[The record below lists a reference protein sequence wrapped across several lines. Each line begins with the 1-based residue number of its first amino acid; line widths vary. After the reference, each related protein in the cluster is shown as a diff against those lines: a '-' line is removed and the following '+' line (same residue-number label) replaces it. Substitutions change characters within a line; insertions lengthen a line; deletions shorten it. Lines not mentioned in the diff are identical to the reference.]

1 MEVADEE
8 SQIRAARNL
17 VMEGGDVIQLGDFNL
32 ASRIAHQFSQ
42 VDNGAHL
49 ASATSSSGRKRKVIH
64 HSLKL

>member
-1 MEVADEE
+1 
-8 SQIRAARNL
+8 
-17 VMEGGDVIQLGDFNL
+17 MEGGDVIQLGDFNL